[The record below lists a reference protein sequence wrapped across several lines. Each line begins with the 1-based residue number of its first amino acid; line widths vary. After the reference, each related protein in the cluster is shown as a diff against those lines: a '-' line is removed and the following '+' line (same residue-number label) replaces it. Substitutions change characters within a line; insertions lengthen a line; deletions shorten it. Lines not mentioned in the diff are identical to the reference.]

1 MGPYR
6 VVRHPLYLAYVLQDV
21 GYNLQE
27 WSIGTLILVAA
38 GWASMIYRI
47 HAEERVLSHDAN
59 WSDYASRVRYRLLPG
74 IW

>member
-1 MGPYR
+1 
-6 VVRHPLYLAYVLQDV
+6 VRHPLYLAYVISDI

-27 WSIGTLILVAA
+27 WNLGTLLLVAA

-47 HAEERVLSHDAN
+47 GREERVLSHDSTWA
-59 WSDYASRVRYRLLPG
+59 DYAKRVRYRLLPG